1 MRKKR
6 KPFNRATGWQA
17 IRLTMQS
24 ASVEPQDEDIHR
36 WLATAA
42 YAALEKLTGGLFD
55 LDDHMTAVKLNTFAC
70 ILAVEILP
78 SLDDGSRAAVAVA
91 HDATVN
97 AAECLHQIGE
107 RHRKTG
113 KFGATGNE
121 LTTIRES
128 FGLLDTLVSYANRG
142 ETIRAMT
149 KMEAMIAER
158 MAELNRPKEKTCKSA

>member
-1 MRKKR
+1 MKKRR
-6 KPFNRATGWQA
+6 KPFNKDAALHRIKNVMRA
-17 IRLTMQS
+17 
-24 ASVEPQDEDIHR
+24 ASVETQDDEVHR

-42 YAALEKLTGGLFD
+42 YTSLEKLTGGLFD

-78 SLDDGSRAAVAVA
+78 SLDDGSRAAVTAA

-107 RHRKTG
+107 RYRKTG

-128 FGLLDTLVSYANRG
+128 FALLDTLVAYANRG
-142 ETIRAMT
+142 ETIRAMS
-149 KMEAMIAER
+149 KMETMIAER
-158 MAELNRPKEKTCKSA
+158 MAELNRQKETA

>member
-1 MRKKR
+1 MKKRR
-6 KPFNRATGWQA
+6 KPFSRAAGWQA
-17 IRLTMQS
+17 IKRTMQS
-24 ASVEPQDEDIHR
+24 ASTETQGDDVHR

-42 YAALEKLTGGLFD
+42 YTSLEKLTGGLFD
-55 LDDHMTAVKLNTFAC
+55 LDDHMTAVKLNTLAC

-78 SLDDGSRAAVAVA
+78 SLDDGSRAAVSAA

-107 RHRKTG
+107 RYRKTG

-128 FGLLDTLVSYANRG
+128 FALLDTLVSYANRG

-158 MAELNRPKEKTCKSA
+158 MAEPNRPKESTCKSA

>member
-1 MRKKR
+1 MKKRR
-6 KPFNRATGWQA
+6 KPFDRDAAWQRINRTVQA
-17 IRLTMQS
+17 
-24 ASVEPQDEDIHR
+24 ASVEPQDDDVHR
-36 WLATAA
+36 RLATAA
-42 YAALEKLTGGLFD
+42 YTALEKLTGGLFD

-78 SLDDGSRAAVAVA
+78 SLDDGSRAAVAAA

-107 RHRKTG
+107 RYRKTG
-113 KFGATGNE
+113 RFGATGNE

-149 KMEAMIAER
+149 KMETMIAER
-158 MAELNRPKEKTCKSA
+158 MAELNKQKEKTCKSE